1 MMKCAVNIPTF
12 TNLRRCA
19 CVFQVLRG
27 VTVLSKD
34 REFLWRRLHSLL
46 GVVPVG
52 LFLVFHLFLNF
63 TAIGG
68 EETYNNATG
77 VMELLPHSL
86 LLAME
91 WIIIYIPLMFHGFY
105 GVYIAF
111 TATYNT
117 GRFSTFRNWMFA
129 LQRFTGIFLV
139 IFIAWHIFQTRIQKA
154 LGAEVEFN
162 MMVEIVDNPL
172 MLVFYILGI
181 VSAAFHLANGLWSFL
196 VSWGITQSN
205 KSQRIAT
212 YVTLLIFVV
221 LAIVGVAAILAFV

>member
-1 MMKCAVNIPTF
+1 MMKYAVNNTTF
-12 TNLRRCA
+12 TILRRCA

-52 LFLVFHLFLNF
+52 LFLVFHLSLNF
-63 TAIGG
+63 TAVGG
-68 EETYNNATG
+68 EEVYNNATG
-77 VMELLPHSL
+77 MMELVPHSL

-111 TATYNT
+111 TATHNT
-117 GRFSTFRNWMFA
+117 KRFSTFRNWMFA

-139 IFIAWHIFQTRIQKA
+139 IFIAWHIFQTRVQKA
-154 LGAEVEFN
+154 FGAEVNFD

-172 MLVFYILGI
+172 MLAFYIVGI
-181 VSAAFHLANGLWSFL
+181 VSAAFHLANGLWAFL
-196 VSWGITQSN
+196 VSWGITQSK
-205 KSQRIAT
+205 KSQQIAT
-212 YVTLLIFVV
+212 YITMLFFVI
-221 LAIVGVAAILAFV
+221 LAIVGVAAIVSFA